1 MPAIHTPE
9 SMRQRLV
16 RRNEMVPCKSAFID
30 THTPGSH
37 LKDNFSI
44 IGPGVTENTEQVVNI
59 REPHGF
65 NIGAAGQ
72 PPRIK
77 NSLHNHFTA
86 EVFMIHEGSFEIYW
100 GLQGE
105 NRVTLHEGDVVS
117 IPTHC
122 FRGFENV
129 GADYGF
135 LFTVLGGDDTGGVE
149 WAPQVFEAAEAH
161 GLVLLEEHGVWDTKQ
176 KPLPEGAKRVK
187 TLTSEEEAGYDNYS
201 QAEMARQICYAGQRH
216 PASGHPLQAGDF
228 GPIQLYAMIA
238 SQNAAIPGGDGFV
251 LLLHEAKPSGGY
263 QAHTRP
269 EKEVLICH
277 RGQWQ
282 VDWSA
287 EGQSGRFTLKTGDI
301 FSLPGKV
308 SRRLECVGSEK
319 GYLFS
324 VISGDALADPQW
336 LSE

>member
-65 NIGAAGQ
+65 NIGAAGKT
-72 PPRIK
+72 PRIK

-187 TLTSEEEAGYDNYS
+187 TLTREEEAGYDNYS

>member
-187 TLTSEEEAGYDNYS
+187 TLTREEEAGYDNYS

-238 SQNAAIPGGDGFV
+238 SQNATIPGGDGFV

-269 EKEVLICH
+269 ENEVLICH